1 VFLIYD
7 NGGMADGE
15 YAGDEDAEAI
25 SSETKVFEYHKH
37 GVNVKLFAHPQNPAL
52 VEIQTWLNSENKI
65 VNALERVNGF
75 MLSHRTNAY
84 CVAPKNAY
92 EFAVICKEED
102 GSTSGTRTL
111 WSLLDSHEAAHECWQ
126 QLEKW
131 ATSVSPKYTMICQ
144 I

>member
-1 VFLIYD
+1 MFLIYD
-7 NGGMADGE
+7 NGGMADGNYE
-15 YAGDEDAEAI
+15 DDGDAEAI
-25 SSETKVFEYHKH
+25 SPETKAFEYHKNN
-37 GVNVKLFAHPQNPAL
+37 VNVKLFANPQTPTL
-52 VEIQTWLNSENKI
+52 VEIQTWLTAKKFS

-75 MLSHRTNAY
+75 MLTHKSNSY
-84 CVAPKNAY
+84 CVTPKNAY

-111 WSLLDSHEAAHECWQ
+111 WSLPDSHEAAHECWQ

-131 ATSVSPKYTMICQ
+131 ATSVSTKYTMICP